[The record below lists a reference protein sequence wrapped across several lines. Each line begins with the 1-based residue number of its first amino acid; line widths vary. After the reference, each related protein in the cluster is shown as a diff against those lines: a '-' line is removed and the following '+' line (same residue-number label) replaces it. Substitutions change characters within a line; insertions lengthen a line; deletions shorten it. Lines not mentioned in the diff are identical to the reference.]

1 MKKLLLLLFLI
12 PIMSYGQ
19 DETTINLNQ
28 TIGNAQV
35 DGMKYLGSGNY
46 SFTQIGWSEIWSSS
60 KNLEKKGRDNI
71 NGYARSLDANFK
83 IINVEKLKQG
93 GRPKIVISFKL
104 TTKDGQPF
112 ISKNE
117 AKKQILE
124 LKELLELEIISKEE
138 FDNKVEFLK
147 KILLGN

>member
-1 MKKLLLLLFLI
+1 MAGISDFVQKLQSLLF
-12 PIMSYGQ
+12 S
-19 DETTINLNQ
+19 
-28 TIGNAQV
+28 
-35 DGMKYLGSGNY
+35 
-46 SFTQIGWSEIWSSS
+46 
-60 KNLEKKGRDNI
+60 
-71 NGYARSLDANFK
+71 
-83 IINVEKLKQG
+83 VEKLKQG